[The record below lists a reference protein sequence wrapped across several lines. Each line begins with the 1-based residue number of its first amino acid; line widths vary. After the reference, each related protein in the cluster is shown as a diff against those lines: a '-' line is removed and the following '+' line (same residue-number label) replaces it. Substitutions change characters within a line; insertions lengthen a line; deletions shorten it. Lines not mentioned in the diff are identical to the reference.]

1 MRRSLVGFVLVGSVA
16 VAGCSTSNPLA
27 SGRGTAVIS
36 WKGTGGPAIIA
47 WDGTGRFS
55 APTRQSFSGSIEGLP
70 VSGIATTVLNASDI
84 QSLVHPSPG
93 TLLHVFQ
100 WRGTFDGKPFSL
112 GVYAGTGSLAV
123 LGSPGNVGFT
133 VRGIYGSMKVLAAV
147 SASNSDSTV
156 SSVASFIG
164 SIGPY
169 RVSGVVNAP
178 TGSGTHHSST
188 ASFTIG

>member
-36 WKGTGGPAIIA
+36 WKGTGGPAIIV

-70 VSGIATTVLNASDI
+70 VSGVATTVLDASDA

-133 VRGIYGSMKVLAAV
+133 VRGTYGSMNVLAAV
-147 SASNSDSTV
+147 SAPNSSSTV
-156 SSVASFIG
+156 SSVASFSG

-169 RVSGVVNAP
+169 RVSGEVSAP
-178 TGSGTHHSST
+178 TGTGTHHTST
-188 ASFTIG
+188 AAFAVS